1 MRETLDP
8 WTFVYAS
15 YALGIAG
22 TTLMIAWSWLAMRA
36 AEARRDKSRER

>member
-8 WTFVYAS
+8 WTFVWAAYAIGV
-15 YALGIAG
+15 AA
-22 TTLMIAWSWLAMRA
+22 TAAMVAWAWLTMRA

>member
-8 WTFVYAS
+8 WTFVFVS
-15 YALGIAG
+15 YALGVGG
-22 TTLMIAWSWLAMRA
+22 TAVMVGWSWLAMRA

>member
-8 WTFVYAS
+8 WTFVAIS
-15 YALGIAG
+15 YALGIAATAVMVG
-22 TTLMIAWSWLAMRA
+22 WSWLAMRT